1 MVEVGGEKMSKSLGN
16 FTTLADAID
25 AYGARAFRLAVLQV
39 HYRSQTELGP
49 SEMRAAGEAIERLD
63 ALVRRAGGAEIDIA
77 DAPLDEATVTAFR
90 TAMDNDFGTP
100 AAVATIF
107 DAVKRANVAIDRG
120 EHFGA
125 ASLVAT
131 VVHLAAALG
140 LDVGVTAG
148 ASDDEAQDID
158 ALVVARVAAANR
170 DFAEADRIRDEL
182 AARGI
187 TLEDTAAG
195 TIWHR

>member
-1 MVEVGGEKMSKSLGN
+1 MN
-16 FTTLADAID
+16 
-25 AYGARAFRLAVLQV
+25 
-39 HYRSQTELGP
+39 
-49 SEMRAAGEAIERLD
+49 
-63 ALVRRAGGAEIDIA
+63 
-77 DAPLDEATVTAFR
+77 
-90 TAMDNDFGTP
+90 NDFGTP
-100 AAVATIF
+100 AAVASIF
-107 DAVKRANVAIDRG
+107 DGVKRANVAIDKG

-140 LDVGVTAG
+140 LEVGVTVDAG
-148 ASDDEAQDID
+148 DDESADID
-158 ALVVARVAAANR
+158 ALVAARVAARDAK